1 MKALRL
7 IACLLAWIAAVFC
20 AAWALGALYFDFPIV
35 NLRAPAAV
43 AFVLVL
49 IGALIWL
56 PGKLLKI
63 AAVFGGFALV
73 MCWWLTLKPTN
84 DRQWQPDVAQLAWA
98 EIDGDEVKVHNVR
111 NCDYRTETDFTPRWE
126 TRTVRLSQITG
137 VDLAITYWGSPWI
150 AHPIVSFRF
159 ADALPLCF
167 SIETRK
173 AVGQSYSALRGLYR
187 QYTLVYVVADERDSI
202 RLRSN
207 YRHGEEVYFYRT
219 MVSPE
224 QARTRFLE
232 YVNTIN
238 VLRDHPRW
246 YNAITSN
253 CTTNIRTQRSINE
266 RVPWDWR
273 LLLNGK
279 ADEMLYERHN
289 VATGGLLFAELKER
303 SLINQR
309 ARAADQ
315 DPDFSRLIREGLPQG
330 N

>member
-1 MKALRL
+1 MAAIKL
-7 IACLLAWIAAVFC
+7 ILLVPLASIAIAWAFVAAWYDAPFGAGNRIAA
-20 AAWALGALYFDFPIV
+20 ALVATSLVMVLLFVRPF
-35 NLRAPAAV
+35 LRK
-43 AFVLVL
+43 FVIFLVL
-49 IGALIWL
+49 
-56 PGKLLKI
+56 
-63 AAVFGGFALV
+63 FAGVLT
-73 MCWWLTLKPTN
+73 WWLTLSPTN
-84 DRQWQPDVAQLAWA
+84 DSDWQPDVAKEAWA
-98 EIDGDEVKVHNVR
+98 VIQGDEITFHNVR
-111 NCDYRTETDFTPRWE
+111 NCDYRTETDYTPRWE
-126 TRTVRLSQITG
+126 TRTVRISQITG
-137 VDLAITYWGSPWI
+137 IDLAINYWGSPWI

-303 SLINQR
+303 SLI
-309 ARAADQ
+309 
-315 DPDFSRLIREGLPQG
+315 
-330 N
+330 